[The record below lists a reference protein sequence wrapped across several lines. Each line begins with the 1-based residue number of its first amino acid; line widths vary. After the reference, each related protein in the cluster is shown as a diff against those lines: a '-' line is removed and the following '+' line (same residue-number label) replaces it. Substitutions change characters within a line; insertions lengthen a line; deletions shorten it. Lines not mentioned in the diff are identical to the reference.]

1 LVLSRYIITEIAKP
15 LVLGVSLLV
24 IVFTG
29 YSSAVRLGQAS
40 EGFIEL
46 PAVARLIGLNTIVA
60 LEVLLPT
67 ALYLSIISSV
77 SRFYRDSEMAA
88 MRAAGIGEGR
98 IIRSTL
104 LLSLAVALLVGF
116 ISIYGRPW
124 AYREIYRIEAEAR
137 AEFDIRKIQPKQF
150 VELEDSK
157 YVLFARHVDKE
168 SGGLEEVFLQ
178 TELGDKIQVLYAQQA
193 FLPPVRFGEARSF
206 QLLDGYGYLLDRF
219 GHHDITLR
227 YKEMLVHIPT
237 QQLDTS
243 YRRKAEPTITLYH
256 SDAPKDVAEFQWRLS
271 TPLATLALALLA
283 VPLSRSAPRE
293 GRHRSFFLAILV
305 YVGLFNMTSAART
318 WVEDQKVPASPGIW
332 WVYVFPLALFAVL
345 MLAPRWV
352 RRKH

>member
-1 LVLSRYIITEIAKP
+1 MVLSRYIAAEIAKP

-88 MRAAGIGEGR
+88 MRAAGVGETR
-98 IIRSTL
+98 ILRSTM
-104 LLSLAVALLVGF
+104 LLSLAIAVLVGF

-137 AEFDIRKIQPKQF
+137 AEFDIRKIQPRQF
-150 VELEDSK
+150 IELQDSK
-157 YVLFARHVDKE
+157 YVLFARDVDKKT
-168 SGGLEEVFLQ
+168 GGLEEVFLQ
-178 TELGDKIQVLYAQQA
+178 TELGDKVQVLYAQEA

-206 QLLDGYGYLLDRF
+206 QLFDGHGYLLDRL
-219 GHHDITLR
+219 GHQDITLR
-227 YKEMLVHIPT
+227 YKEMVVHIPT
-237 QQLDTS
+237 EQLDTS
-243 YRRKAEPTITLYH
+243 YRRKAEPTLNLYR

-271 TPLATLALALLA
+271 TPLATLTLALLA

-305 YVGLFNMTSAART
+305 YVGLFNMTSVART
-318 WVEDQKVPASPGIW
+318 WVEDERIRAFPGIW

-345 MLAPRWV
+345 MIAPRWAH
-352 RRKH
+352 RNR